1 MTEDGKNDV
10 AEDGEEEK
18 KMGEKNW
25 IEEGEEKVGKV
36 EKVGKKKIEEGIKVL
51 GMKPIEFLHKFEH
64 SCRDICISSKIG
76 LIFKLV
82 PHG

>member
-36 EKVGKKKIEEGIKVL
+36 EKVGKKKIEEGIKV
-51 GMKPIEFLHKFEH
+51 KY
-64 SCRDICISSKIG
+64 
-76 LIFKLV
+76 
-82 PHG
+82 